1 MDKYIS
7 KVLTERQEDVVAHI
21 AGVGGFDLEQM
32 QYIKSEEY
40 FDDPSSIDIAI
51 FAPTENFNYYLVS
64 TVGLSSYQPDPK
76 LARAEIFMLLPPTW
90 KWDMEKEEYSWP
102 VQMLRDVANGFVDDN
117 KGVGLYLLVKLAD
130 NVYSEGTDT
139 VGGVLCF
146 PEMNAIEF
154 VEEKIGDTYTRFF
167 DFVPLNKAQLAK
179 IEDVGVKAFVEFDLH
194 DADGPVGFVA
204 QEPKIK
210 KGSNID
216 KIIEHNTN
224 SLNKKG

>member
-1 MDKYIS
+1 MDKYFS
-7 KVLTERQEDVVAHI
+7 KVLTERQEDVISHI
-21 AGVGGFDLEQM
+21 AGVGGFDLDLV
-32 QYIKSEEY
+32 QYIKTEEY

-51 FAPTENFNYYLVS
+51 FAPTDNFNYYLVS
-64 TVGLSSYQPDPK
+64 TVGFSSYQPDPK
-76 LARAEIFMLLPPTW
+76 LARAEIFMLLPPSW
-90 KWDMEKEEYSWP
+90 KWDLEKEEYNWP
-102 VQMLRDVANGFVDDN
+102 VEMLKIVSRGLIDNN
-117 KGVGLYLLVKLAD
+117 KGAGLFQIVKVAD
-130 NVYSEGTDT
+130 DSFSDGTD
-139 VGGVLCF
+139 VIGGVLCF
-146 PEMNAIEF
+146 PEMNALEF

-167 DFVPLNKAQLAK
+167 NLVPLNKAQLGK

-204 QEPKIK
+204 QEPQVK